1 MTFLPI
7 NSYPAYFTR
16 PASTLYQLPIS
27 PTYPLTIEDQTNKIT
42 QNTNPMNQQNIIQT
56 KNKNETLMVR
66 VRTLHP
72 QQTFKQLTSPIFP
85 QAILQPLTRNTFIL
99 LIKLINYDKLPYTMN
114 TIRKF
119 QKRHPFC

>member
-7 NSYPAYFTR
+7 SSYPAYFAR
-16 PASTLYQLPIS
+16 PELTKHQLPVS

-72 QQTFKQLTSPIFP
+72 STSLPKTINSSIFP
-85 QAILQPLTRNTFIL
+85 QAILYNLEIPS
-99 LIKLINYDKLPYTMN
+99 YY
-114 TIRKF
+114 
-119 QKRHPFC
+119 